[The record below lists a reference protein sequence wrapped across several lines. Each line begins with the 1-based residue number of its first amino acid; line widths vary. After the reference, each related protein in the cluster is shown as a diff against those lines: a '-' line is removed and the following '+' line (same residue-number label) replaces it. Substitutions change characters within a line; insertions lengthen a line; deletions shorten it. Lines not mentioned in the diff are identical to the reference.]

1 MPQARRSVSDGRSP
15 KRLDQPGRSGRVL
28 RSQAGVWGNIMN
40 ALASAY
46 DALVRRKIRAADE
59 ALGWAA
65 YPDVADPPSL
75 DPLGHTAVFVVG
87 SSRSGGVPA
96 LEWVRREF
104 PGEFRNCIFMDVRT
118 HGGTNQ
124 RRNVKIFLANSEPS
138 THGTSRHFAA
148 PQQFGR
154 FREGFRM
161 PARHERSIRERR
173 PASESLRRTNPRE
186 SGEELAVYGDLT
198 EERGRR
204 GRAFPGSLRLEGR
217 R

>member
-154 FREGFRM
+154 FRNESDIERAYRQPNYKYTICLAP
-161 PARHERSIRERR
+161 PACSSACR
-173 PASESLRRTNPRE
+173 PPAIGL
-186 SGEELAVYGDLT
+186 VLT
-198 EERGRR
+198 ISS
-204 GRAFPGSLRLEGR
+204 AGSPSACSADGAGAAW
-217 R
+217 